1 MPPVLAGI
9 FGAEECVQERQRQSD
24 DVDHG
29 YEASTRDLPER
40 GLRNVVAP
48 ECLPSRDGRCVG
60 TKECRKLT
68 HAPRRRSVPHGADQ
82 DHQSTKVDL
91 PAEKSYRRR
100 REPLSAAVAIT
111 AEAEPVVILLWEMIG
126 AAPRC
131 ARVVGTVQATAARA
145 SLLPSTFRQV
155 LVNRQEEG
163 PETRTSMQLMRYD
176 GVLLGLRPSKEYTP
190 CQCSSSITFIDG
202 IPRKNLK
209 YLDQNPRIS
218 RRLP

>member
-24 DVDHG
+24 EVGHW

-48 ECLPSRDGRCVG
+48 ECLPSRDGRCVS

-68 HAPRRRSVPHGADQ
+68 HSPRRRSLPHGADQ
-82 DHQSTKVDL
+82 DHHGPQVDL
-91 PAEKSYRRR
+91 SAEKAHRRR
-100 REPLSAAVAIT
+100 RHPPSATVAVT
-111 AEAEPVVILLWEMIG
+111 AEAEPAVILLWEMIG

-131 ARVVGTVQATAARA
+131 SRVVGTVQATAARA
-145 SLLPSTFRQV
+145 SLLPSTFSQV

-163 PETRTSMQLMRYD
+163 PETRTSMQLMRYH
-176 GVLLGLRPSKEYTP
+176 GVLLGAEDIQRVHAMSMLWLDHANRWN
-190 CQCSSSITFIDG
+190 SS
-202 IPRKNLK
+202 RKP
-209 YLDQNPRIS
+209 Q
-218 RRLP
+218 